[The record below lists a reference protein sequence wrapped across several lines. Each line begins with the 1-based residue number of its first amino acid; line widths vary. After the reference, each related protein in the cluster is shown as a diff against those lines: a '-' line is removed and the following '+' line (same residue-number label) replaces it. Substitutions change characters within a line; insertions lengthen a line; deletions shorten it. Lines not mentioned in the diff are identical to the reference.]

1 MPQRPQYANIAIL
14 CPALQVRAAL
24 KGVFWMGT
32 EFMTFCRWAPA
43 GQNNMSVGPGQGN
56 VMPGHD
62 NTEHTLNIT
71 KQNNRRCLSDVITSN
86 NGPLRQLGTNVSLS
100 WDWDNCHLMLT
111 ANITLHCASV
121 TNYLAGFIH
130 LLQSTSYLI
139 RWRCIYVGLNVILE
153 CISTCRTYRRSD
165 GGGSSKICKFM
176 GLIISN
182 FAQSVTRREWGKT

>member
-14 CPALQVRAAL
+14 CPALQVRAAAL

-111 ANITLHCASV
+111 ANINLHCALRQCNQLLSRIHSSPSKYFLFDSV
-121 TNYLAGFIH
+121 AMHLCGTECNSRMYLDMSDISQIGRGRE
-130 LLQSTSYLI
+130 QQNMQ
-139 RWRCIYVGLNVILE
+139 IY
-153 CISTCRTYRRSD
+153 
-165 GGGSSKICKFM
+165 GS
-176 GLIISN
+176 
-182 FAQSVTRREWGKT
+182 